1 MNPVYL
7 LALLLGV
14 LLGPATG
21 IVGEGTLR
29 ALAPV
34 AALGVGW
41 IGAAFGARLQWRVVR
56 RIPAPWWRV
65 GAVHAGAAFLMV
77 GAAAVGLAL
86 VIPALR
92 ATWRPLSGVA
102 LVLAAIAALSGPGS
116 GARSATL
123 ATAFGAVAFEIA
135 LALQRPTGL
144 FLDVGGGILIGI
156 LFRGLARLTDTE
168 SAGQQSSG
176 TMLLGVVLFGAGVGY
191 GAGLSPFVAC
201 ALATA
206 VIVNLVPEQRR
217 HVAQHLETWQPTI
230 SCIVLVLAGAWL
242 GLPTLWILPAAVALV
257 AVRIA
262 ARWVVGRYGRR
273 LLGPATPAHDP
284 RLARVV
290 PGAVALALGLSF
302 LLART
307 PRGPAATA
315 VLTMVVIGVVLT
327 RAWHAR
333 RLTASPAPAEVS

>member
-14 LLGPATG
+14 FLGPATA
-21 IVGEGTLR
+21 IVGEATLR

-77 GAAAVGLAL
+77 GAAVVILAL
-86 VIPALR
+86 AIPDLR
-92 ATWRPLSGVA
+92 ATWRPLSSVA
-102 LVLAAIAALSGPGS
+102 LVLAAVAALSGPGA
-116 GARSATL
+116 GARSAML
-123 ATAFGAVAFEIA
+123 ATAFGAIAFEVA

-156 LFRGLARLTDTE
+156 LFRGLARLSD
-168 SAGQQSSG
+168 QLHPG
-176 TMLLGVVLFGAGVGY
+176 TMLVGVVLFGAGVGY
-191 GAGLSPFVAC
+191 GAGLSPFVVC
-201 ALATA
+201 AVAAA
-206 VIVNLVPEQRR
+206 VIVNLVPERR
-217 HVAQHLETWQPTI
+217 RLVAQHLEAWQPTI
-230 SCIVLVLAGAWL
+230 SCVVLVLAGAWL

-307 PRGPAATA
+307 PRGPGGAATA
-315 VLTMVVIGVVLT
+315 VLTMVVVGVVLT

-333 RLTASPAPAEVS
+333 RLTSSPVPAEVS

>member
-14 LLGPATG
+14 LLGPASG
-21 IVGEGTLR
+21 IVGDGTLS

-65 GAVHAGAAFLMV
+65 GVVHAGAAFLMV
-77 GAAAVGLAL
+77 GAAAVALAL
-86 VIPALR
+86 AIPALR
-92 ATWRPLSGVA
+92 ATWRPLSSVA
-102 LVLAAIAALSGPGS
+102 LVLAAIAALSGPGA

-123 ATAFGAVAFEIA
+123 ATAFGAVAFETA

-156 LFRGLARLTDTE
+156 LFRGLARLSD
-168 SAGQQSSG
+168 QLHPG

-201 ALATA
+201 AVATA
-206 VIVNLVPEQRR
+206 VIVNVVPERR
-217 HVAQHLETWQPTI
+217 RLVAQHLEAWQPTI
-230 SCIVLVLAGAWL
+230 SCVVLVLAGAWL
-242 GLPTLWILPAAVALV
+242 GLPTLWVLPAAVALV
-257 AVRIA
+257 VVRIA
-262 ARWVVGRYGRR
+262 ARWVLGRYGRR
-273 LLGPATPAHDP
+273 LLGPAAPAHDP

-315 VLTMVVIGVVLT
+315 VLTMVVIGVALT

-333 RLTASPAPAEVS
+333 RLTSSPAPAEVS